1 MPEQQDVIIKKYFD
15 LIASKTKAF
24 KTFYYGDP
32 IRIPASSMPALIG
45 SRRSTRSKTFTNS
58 EDKHDMQLVFTI
70 VADVRGEIQDDKQMV
85 AGNRLLYELMEGR
98 DPSTYLLRPD
108 SLLYILRHNV
118 DIDPTHQIWGDIA
131 ASTSIDYG
139 LVANKRANPS
149 WSIEGTITTVA
160 SLVQIR

>member
-1 MPEQQDVIIKKYFD
+1 MKPDPIIQKYFD
-15 LIASKTKAF
+15 LIKGITGDTFKAY
-24 KTFYYGDP
+24 YYGDP
-32 IRIPASSMPALIG
+32 IRIPVSSMPAIIG
-45 SRRSTRSKTFTNS
+45 SRRNTRAKTFTTS
-58 EDKHDMQLVFTI
+58 EDKYDMQLVFTI

-85 AGNRLLYELMEGR
+85 AGTNLLYDLMEGR
-98 DPSTYLLRPD
+98 DPATMLLKPA
-108 SLLYILRHNV
+108 SLAYILRHNV
-118 DIDPTHQIWGDIA
+118 DIDSAHQIWGDIA